1 MTVTKER
8 LEIRETPS
16 PFGEPVSRVR
26 DETRD
31 KAHRTSTREASLRG
45 FAVARLVRTLRENWT
60 AYGELVLALTAGVL
74 MFLSLGLS
82 TISQPLAFGAY
93 VLTYAVGGYYKAKEA
108 WTILREEHKLTVDSL
123 MFGAA
128 IAAMAIGYPFEGA
141 MLIFIFA
148 LSGALETISM
158 ARSRRDL
165 SSLLSAAPTEATLLR
180 EGREVQI
187 SVEEIQPGMHLLVR
201 PGEVVPADGVIV
213 EGETTINEATI
224 TGESVPADK
233 EDGAEV
239 YAGTLNIGGAIVV
252 EATRRPEETVFAK
265 IVRLVEAAQAE
276 MPPAQRLIERI
287 EGYYVYVVFGMTLLL
302 IALLPTVFRMPFSEA
317 VYKAIVFMVVA
328 SPCAVVASISPAV
341 FSALSSASRHGVLV
355 KGGGYLET
363 LGKVRIVAFDKT
375 GTLTFGRPRVTDV
388 LPAPEVSEET
398 LLEILA
404 TAESR
409 SEHPIARAILA
420 YADTKKI
427 AYGAPEKLTAV
438 AGQGILAEIAGQTY
452 RIGNARHVS
461 FYDLPAEGRSL
472 WEGRVEELA
481 REGKSV
487 VYIAR
492 DGMILGIVG
501 LRDVLRPEAR
511 RTVQALKR
519 MGIRVA
525 MLTGDR
531 EAVAQRIAEELGIDE
546 VRAELLPQNKL
557 DHVRALREAYGA
569 IAMVGDGINDAPALA
584 YADIGIAM
592 GAAGT
597 DVALETSDV
606 VLMKD
611 ELERIPYAI
620 TLGRTTMRIV
630 KQNLLFAASVIVLLI
645 GVNFGFTLPLPLGVV
660 GHEGSTILVILNSL
674 RLLGIRP
681 AAALNVKLV

>member
-1 MTVTKER
+1 M
-8 LEIRETPS
+8 P
-16 PFGEPVSRVR
+16 P
-26 DETRD
+26 
-31 KAHRTSTREASLRG
+31 RG
-45 FAVARLVRTLRENWT
+45 FAFVRLVRTLRENWA
-60 AYGELVLALTAGVL
+60 AYGELVLALAAGVL
-74 MFLSLGLS
+74 MFLSLALS
-82 TISQPLAFGAY
+82 TVSRPLAMGAY
-93 VLTYAVGGYYKAKEA
+93 ILTYAVGGYYKAREA
-108 WTILREEHKLTVDSL
+108 WTILREERKLTVDAL

-180 EGREVQI
+180 EGREERI
-187 SVEEIQPGMHLLVR
+187 PVEEIRPGMRLLVR
-201 PGEVVPADGVIV
+201 PGEVVPVDGVIV

-233 EDGAEV
+233 ETGAEV
-239 YAGTLNIGGAIVV
+239 YAGTLNIGGAVV
-252 EATRRPEETVFAK
+252 LEATRRPEETVFAK
-265 IVRLVEAAQAE
+265 IVRLVESAQAE
-276 MPPAQRLIERI
+276 MPPAQRLIERV
-287 EGYYVYVVFGMTLLL
+287 EGYYVYAVFGLTLLL
-302 IALLPTVFRMPFSEA
+302 IALLPTVFHVPFSEA

-341 FSALSSASRHGVLV
+341 FSALSNASRHGVLV

-363 LGKVRIVAFDKT
+363 LSKVRVVAFDKT

-388 LPAPEVSEET
+388 LPAPEISEES

-420 YADTKKI
+420 YADTKGV

-438 AGQGILAEIAGQTY
+438 AGQGILAEIAGQKY

-461 FYDLPAEGRSL
+461 FHELPAEERSL
-472 WEGRVEELA
+472 WEARVEALA
-481 REGKSV
+481 EEGKSV

-492 DGMILGIVG
+492 DGKILGIVG
-501 LRDVLRPEAR
+501 LQDVLRPEAR

-531 EAVAQRIAEELGIDE
+531 EAVARRIAEELGIDE
-546 VRAELLPQNKL
+546 VRAELLPQDKL
-557 DHVRALREAYGA
+557 DHVRALREAYGP
-569 IAMVGDGINDAPALA
+569 ITMVGDGINDAPALA

-592 GAAGT
+592 GDAGT

-606 VLMKD
+606 VLMND

-620 TLGRTTMRIV
+620 ALGRSTMRIV
-630 KQNLLFAASVIVLLI
+630 KQNLLFAVSVIALLI
-645 GVNFGFTLPLPLGVV
+645 GVNFGFSLPLPLGVV

-681 AAALNVKLV
+681 ATRASNAEPV